1 MAALIGITADSRSVD
16 EGRRGSRD
24 IVFINKAITDAV
36 AAAGGLPAVV
46 PFANTQSQAKATVNR
61 LDGLIIS
68 GGNFDIDP
76 SLYGERRHK
85 KLGTVLKGRT
95 LSELHLLKAAL
106 KMKKPLLG
114 ICGGLQLMNVHF
126 GGTLYQDILSQN
138 TNANDH
144 EQKSDP
150 RKTRHTVNVENG
162 SRLSKIVGRKS
173 FRVNTTHH
181 QAVKKPGRGL
191 NVSAFSPDG
200 IVEALEAADG
210 RFVLGVQWH
219 PEFLVRMEPHL
230 KIFKSFVKA
239 CAHLAGGGI

>member
-1 MAALIGITADSRSVD
+1 MTKLPIIAIPCHYSRS
-16 EGRRGSRD
+16 SNY
-24 IVFINKAITDAV
+24 IKTPINGQYNTYIDAV
-36 AAAGGLPAVV
+36 VAAGGTPFLV
-46 PFANTQSQAKATVNR
+46 PLQVDDTQLRALYELA
-61 LDGLIIS
+61 DGLLLT
-68 GGNFDIDP
+68 GGGDIDP
-76 SLYGERRHK
+76 ATYHEIPDD
-85 KLGTVLKGRT
+85 TVSSVQPDRDRVEIT
-95 LSELHLLKAAL
+95 LARWAIVEQ
-106 KMKKPLLG
+106 KPVLG

-138 TNANDH
+138 DGAKDH

-162 SRLSKIVGRKS
+162 SRLSKIVRRKS

-200 IVEALEAADG
+200 IVEALEAVDD

-219 PEFLVRMEPHL
+219 PEFLVRMEPHFR
-230 KIFKSFVKA
+230 IFKLFIKTSTP
-239 CAHLAGGGI
+239 LTAG